1 MFERTGATALAAPVA
16 GVCAPAGASVD
27 NIVDLLR
34 AISRFTRQEQIDDFV
49 KLLWGRLSADAGGPL
64 DDDQTEILARMAAE
78 RRAALQ
84 EAREKRQPPA
94 QSYFPV
100 RPKSDQSRQQ
110 AGSGKRDPERW
121 ERKRWLGGGRA
132 LPGWRDDPRFK
143 GFTEG
148 ERAVL
153 YIVAADVREMGAC
166 RCTVAEIADRA
177 GVGQTTVRNAI
188 RKAKAKERGLIR
200 VQHRPQWRNKWLSN
214 VITIICRTW
223 LGWLKRF
230 RPNLGFS
237 SKGVKKPASTDTY
250 GFKNKSG
257 RPFRQP
263 EDGPSGRFQRFAS
276 RKPPSG

>member
-1 MFERTGATALAAPVA
+1 MFERTGAAALAAPVA
-16 GVCAPAGASVD
+16 GVCAPSGASVD

-64 DDDQTEILARMAAE
+64 DDDQTQILARMAAE
-78 RRAALQ
+78 RRAALL

-110 AGSGKRDPERW
+110 AASGKRDPERW
-121 ERKRWLGGGRA
+121 ARKQRLGGLAA
-132 LPGWRDDPRFK
+132 LPPSDDYE

-148 ERAVL
+148 ERAAL
-153 YIVAADVREMGAC
+153 YIVAADVRELGAC

-177 GVGQTTVRNAI
+177 GVGQTTVRNAV
-188 RKAKAKERGLIR
+188 RKARDRGILK
-200 VQHRPQWRNKWLSN
+200 VEHRPQWRNKWLCN

-237 SKGVKKPASTDTY
+237 FKGVKKPASTDTY